1 MEREIRK
8 IHKSDKESVTTIFN
22 KIKFTLVH
30 FWQAPY
36 QILLIILLK
45 EFIEL
50 SINMELIIKNVKRA
64 ELRFL
69 RITLNTQN

>member
-1 MEREIRK
+1 MEKEIRK
-8 IHKSDKESVTTIFN
+8 IHKNGKESVATIFN

-30 FWQAPY
+30 FWQAPF
-36 QILLIILLK
+36 QILSIVFLK
-45 EFIEL
+45 EFIEF
-50 SINMELIIKNVKRA
+50 SVNMELIIKNVKRT

>member
-1 MEREIRK
+1 MEKEIRK
-8 IHKSDKESVTTIFN
+8 IHKNGKESVTIIFN

-30 FWQAPY
+30 FWQASY
-36 QILLIILLK
+36 QILSIVFPK
-45 EFIEL
+45 EFIEF
-50 SINMELIIKNVKRA
+50 SVNMELIIKNVKRT